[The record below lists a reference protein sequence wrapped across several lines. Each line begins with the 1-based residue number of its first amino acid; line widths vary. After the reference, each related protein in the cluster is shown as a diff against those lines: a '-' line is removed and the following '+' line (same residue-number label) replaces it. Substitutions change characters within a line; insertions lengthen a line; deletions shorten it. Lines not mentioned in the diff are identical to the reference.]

1 MVKLEGYKLSKIGF
15 TNGLATVVVAF
26 VLVFFLSTPSYLW
39 AGDEKVLLRF
49 DPPAGKTLKYHAS
62 MRYQFD
68 SGTMTMYMDYEMFFP
83 DTVCDEGR
91 LVTIKFIKFKGN
103 MEYGDQMVDMDTGIM
118 LEGREIDVV
127 VSPNGKVVKI
137 VPKGYI
143 PGLMDPEG
151 LKGLI
156 GLGNFFPSLPDSE
169 VSVGFSWR
177 DEDVVKMEESGNSE
191 SVEYELKKIY
201 EKKGFKLAEI
211 QGKVMSEGVF
221 TIKKATLEGRGK
233 GKVKNKVILDGC
245 YLAKCNSTLD
255 LKGVVTGKDGGGEPK
270 DFFITI
276 YFECKLE
283 K

>member
-1 MVKLEGYKLSKIGF
+1 MVKLKSFKLSKIGF
-15 TNGLATVVVAF
+15 ANGFAPGVVALI
-26 VLVFFLSTPSYLW
+26 LVFFLSTPSSLW

-49 DPPAGKTLKYHAS
+49 NPPVGKTLKYHAS
-62 MRYQFD
+62 VRNQFD
-68 SGTMTMYMDYEMFFP
+68 RGTMTMYMDYEMSFP
-83 DTVCDEGR
+83 DTVCDGGR
-91 LVTIKFIKFKGN
+91 LVTIKFTKFRGN

-127 VSPNGKVVKI
+127 VSPKGKIVKI

-143 PGLMDPEG
+143 PGLMNPEG

-156 GLGNFFPSLPDSE
+156 GLDNFFPSLPDSE
-169 VSVGFSWR
+169 VSVGFSWK
-177 DEDVVKMEESGNSE
+177 DEDVVKMEESETSE
-191 SVEYELKKIY
+191 SFEYELKKVY

-211 QGKVMSEGVF
+211 QGKEMSEGVF
-221 TIKKATLEGRGK
+221 KIQKATLEGEGK

-255 LKGVVTGKDGGGEPK
+255 FKGVVTGMGAGGEPK
-270 DFFITI
+270 EVFIT
-276 YFECKLE
+276 YSFECRLE